1 MMKRK
6 DKGHARTGPDF
17 GDISEDQ
24 TPDAIA
30 EQVEAAYAS
39 ENSCQARLHEIL
51 QEMRVSAGRRAAE
64 AGGAGGEAR
73 DQLVNT
79 LTNLI
84 HYAGPVGVDFE
95 DALEAARGHYAAEL
109 PELRRARYEKLR
121 DYYRSERARDDDPY
135 RYAACSKDRGDEFAG
150 AGWISTHATEEQAF
164 AELADE
170 ALNGMVIDAV
180 YDLDTG
186 ERIEGHVST
195 PVVTRSEDQRMMI
208 NPLAPE
214 AGKTGGGDQ

>member
-1 MMKRK
+1 MMNRK
-6 DKGHARTGPDF
+6 KKGHTRKRPDF
-17 GDISEDQ
+17 GNVSEDQ

-39 ENSCQARLHEIL
+39 ESLCEARLHETL
-51 QEMRVSAGRRAAE
+51 QEMRVNAGRRAAE
-64 AGGAGGEAR
+64 AGGDEGGAR

-84 HYAGPVGVDFE
+84 HYAGPAGVDFE

-109 PELRRARYEKLR
+109 PELRTARYETLR
-121 DYYRSERARDDDPY
+121 DYYRSERARDDEPS

-150 AGWISTHATEEQAF
+150 AGWISTHATEEHAF

-186 ERIEGHVST
+186 ERIEIHVST
-195 PVVTRSEDQRMMI
+195 PVVTRSEDQRMML
-208 NPLAPE
+208 NPLAPD
-214 AGKTGGGDQ
+214 AAKTDDGDQ